1 MVSGRGAPL
10 SPRIG
15 SGILSKVLY
24 LASSSPRRAE
34 LLRQIGV
41 KFDIIHVNID
51 ESAHAGESVENQ
63 VIRLCREK
71 ALAGCS
77 KYRMMNSNDLV
88 LSADTLI
95 GLDGEYIG
103 KPDSQTHC
111 REILS
116 RLSGRMHQV
125 YSAVAVANHE
135 GIVNHRC
142 TCNEIQF
149 KPLAPH
155 EIEEYCHSSEPMD
168 KAGAYAIQGKAAIFI
183 QHLKGSYSAVMG
195 LALFET
201 AQLLQQAGY
210 KISGNTAIYDE

>member
-1 MVSGRGAPL
+1 M
-10 SPRIG
+10 
-15 SGILSKVLY
+15 LY

-71 ALAGCS
+71 ALAGLA
-77 KYRMMNSNDLV
+77 RINMPNTHDLV
-88 LSADTLI
+88 LAADTLI
-95 GLDGEYIG
+95 ELDGEFIG
-103 KPDSQTHC
+103 KPESREQCT
-111 REILS
+111 EILT
-116 RLSGRMHQV
+116 RLSGRQHRV
-125 YSAVAVANHE
+125 YSAVAVATREGDLNHLS
-135 GIVNHRC
+135 
-142 TCNEIQF
+142 TTSEIQF
-149 KPLAPH
+149 RPLTSM
-155 EIEEYCHSSEPMD
+155 EIKQYCQSPEPMD

-183 QHLKGSYSAVMG
+183 QNLKGSYSAVMG

-210 KISGNTAIYDE
+210 KISGNTAIYDQ